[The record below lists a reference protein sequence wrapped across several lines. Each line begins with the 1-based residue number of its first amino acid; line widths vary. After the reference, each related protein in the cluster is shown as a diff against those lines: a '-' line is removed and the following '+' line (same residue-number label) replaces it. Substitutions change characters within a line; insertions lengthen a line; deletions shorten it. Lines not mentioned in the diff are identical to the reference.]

1 MGSPI
6 INYLNVYKVEE
17 FLARNFKKFAPKGK
31 TKIKFMYDP
40 KLAKDV
46 QISMEKTGNK
56 EYDLDAVPIVAVT

>member
-40 KLAKDV
+40 KLANDV
-46 QISMEKTGNK
+46 KLSMEEAGK
-56 EYDLDAVPIVAVT
+56 EYDLNAVPIVAVT